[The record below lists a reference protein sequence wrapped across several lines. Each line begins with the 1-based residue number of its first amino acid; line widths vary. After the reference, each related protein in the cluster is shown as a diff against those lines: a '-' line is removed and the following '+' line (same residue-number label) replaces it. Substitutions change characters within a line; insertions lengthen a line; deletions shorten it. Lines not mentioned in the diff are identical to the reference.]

1 MTPNNLPLLRTS
13 ERTSFTQ
20 CRQRWQ
26 WSWVDQLKPKEEV
39 PALRFGDL
47 VHRALAAYYI
57 PGRKRGP
64 APAATF
70 ERLYHE
76 QIEEHKREG
85 FNVWSDDNWQNAL
98 HLGVGMLERY
108 VVMYEERDKR
118 YQVIQSEIQFRFP
131 LRRAKGKAP
140 IAIQVGTID
149 GLWKDLE
156 PISAKRPYIFA
167 EHKTTTSISLDGLP
181 LDEQAGTYWTYGPA
195 YMVRAGLF
203 DRPDQINGI
212 MYNYLRKALPSADK
226 TQNASGHY
234 LNKPTKEVMVQ
245 FCVDKNV
252 NGWAGLKV
260 DELVALIDKAKGA
273 GSAARLGEVSKVQ
286 PAPFW
291 HREMV
296 FRDLT
301 SRQRV
306 HERVLEQVDEILKA
320 RAGKMAVYKIPGP
333 LHNPNCRGC
342 SFRDM
347 CELHETGND
356 WTAMRDSEYTVWE
369 PYSEHEI
376 ASGER
381 K

>member
-1 MTPNNLPLLRTS
+1 MNSNNLPLLRTS

-20 CRQRWQ
+20 CRQKWW
-26 WSWVDQLKPKEEV
+26 WSWVERLSPVEEV

-47 VHRALAAYYI
+47 VHRSLAAYYI

-70 ERLYHE
+70 EKLYHE

-85 FNVWSDDNWQNAL
+85 FNVWSEDSWQTAGD
-98 HLGVGMLERY
+98 LGVSMLERY
-108 VVMYEERDKR
+108 VREYEEKDKR

-131 LRRAKGKAP
+131 LRRAKGKPP
-140 IAIQVGTID
+140 IGIQVGTID

-156 PISAKRPYIFA
+156 PVSAKRPYIFA
-167 EHKTTTSISLDGLP
+167 EHKTASAITVDGLP

-203 DRPDQINGI
+203 KHPEQINGI
-212 MYNYLRKALPSADK
+212 LYNYLRKAKPNPDK
-226 TQNASGHY
+226 TYDADGHV
-234 LNKPTKEVMVQ
+234 LNK
-245 FCVDKNV
+245 D
-252 NGWAGLKV
+252 
-260 DELVALIDKAKGA
+260 
-273 GSAARLGEVSKVQ
+273 GSISKSQ
-286 PAPFW
+286 PAPYFA
-291 HREMV
+291 RELI

-301 SRQRV
+301 DRQRV
-306 HERVLEQVDEILKA
+306 HERVLQQLDEILKA
-320 RAGKMAVYKIPGP
+320 RAGKLAVYKVPGSWF
-333 LHNPNCRGC
+333 NPNCRGC

-356 WTAMRDSEYTVWE
+356 WTSLRDSLYKQWE

-376 ASGER
+376 ESGER
-381 K
+381 L